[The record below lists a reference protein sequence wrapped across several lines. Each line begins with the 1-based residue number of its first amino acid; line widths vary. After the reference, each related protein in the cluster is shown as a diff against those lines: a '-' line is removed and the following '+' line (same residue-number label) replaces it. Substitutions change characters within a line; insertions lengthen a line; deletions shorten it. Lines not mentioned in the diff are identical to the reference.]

1 MQHILTTSR
10 RLQQHRPLKRVTH
23 LECSLQIRLSCIRIL
38 GNDEDSEGEED
49 ADDALD
55 EDSDEQSVVEEEE
68 ETILPH
74 GEKLTTQ
81 QSSLSEVQA
90 RIAETTRILANFKNL
105 KTKRT
110 RSELMQKLNEDLRTY
125 YGYSELMV
133 EKFLDMFSVAEVINF
148 VTVSNHMLKVRI

>member
-1 MQHILTTSR
+1 MEQ
-10 RLQQHRPLKRVTH
+10 
-23 LECSLQIRLSCIRIL
+23 
-38 GNDEDSEGEED
+38 DEDD
-49 ADDALD
+49 VLD
-55 EDSDEQSVVEEEE
+55 EDSDDHSMIEEEE

-74 GEKLTTQ
+74 GEKMTTQ

-133 EKFLDMFSVAEVINF
+133 EKFLDMFSVAEVSI
-148 VTVSNHMLKVRI
+148 